1 MALNRSALR
10 KPVNN
15 QVVDPSTGVM
25 REEWQNYFSV
35 LTGQLNQ
42 AVGELSTDDAPADAE
57 YIVGALSS
65 GLSAERLL
73 SSSTSITA
81 DLATPGAASL
91 TRAALTGD
99 VTASANSNA
108 TTIANSAV
116 TLAKMADLSQGTIIG
131 RAAAAGTGVPQALT
145 SAQATAILDAFTS
158 GAKGLAP
165 ASGGGT
171 VNVLRADGTWAPSAL
186 SLVQTNSFTTA
197 STTDFTTIPSNTA
210 WLLFTGYITAYST
223 DGALTLAR
231 YSQSGSFLTGA
242 SDYAYASPGAAV
254 AGGPSGVGA
263 ASASSI
269 QIVNGTDQAGYSEF
283 ACNVWRPLGTG
294 RKLLEG
300 RSIAVNGAG
309 TLIYQLVSGVLAANA
324 NAIDGVRFLPS
335 AGTFTG
341 AISMYAAIPAT

>member
-116 TLAKMADLSQGTIIG
+116 TLAKMADLAQSTIIG
-131 RAAAAGTGVPQALT
+131 RAAAAGTG
-145 SAQATAILDAFTS
+145 
-158 GAKGLAP
+158 AP
-165 ASGGGT
+165 
-171 VNVLRADGTWAPSAL
+171 
-186 SLVQTNSFTTA
+186 
-197 STTDFTTIPSNTA
+197 
-210 WLLFTGYITAYST
+210 
-223 DGALTLAR
+223 
-231 YSQSGSFLTGA
+231 
-242 SDYAYASPGAAV
+242 
-254 AGGPSGVGA
+254 
-263 ASASSI
+263 
-269 QIVNGTDQAGYSEF
+269 
-283 ACNVWRPLGTG
+283 
-294 RKLLEG
+294 
-300 RSIAVNGAG
+300 
-309 TLIYQLVSGVLAANA
+309 
-324 NAIDGVRFLPS
+324 
-335 AGTFTG
+335 
-341 AISMYAAIPAT
+341 